1 MHVQKATQR
10 TLSAHVSSVRRTA
23 IRTIAGTR
31 IKDQTIYRNMELDSH
46 ADTVVL
52 GNNCVIVSFTGRECD
67 VSPYIESYDS
77 IKGVPIVTGATAW
90 TSDRTGETL
99 ILVFHE
105 AIWMG
110 DVMDHSL
117 VNPIQLCHNGV
128 EVQDNPYSLSEMR
141 IASESNDVIIP
152 HTASGT
158 TTHFPSRTPTDREL
172 QTCRHVYLTSQS
184 EWNPHQVR
192 FPEPLQRIK
201 DLDARALKQVRIDPF
216 NLASHACGD
225 EHCDCSNKLVTFNPH
240 ELVERMISVV
250 RVDDMPPDVPMRR
263 TFVSKER
270 HVAIT
275 AAELSERWCIGLT
288 QVTNTIRVTTQNGTR
303 STVLPLS
310 RRYRA
315 DRVFERPLLRGQFYT
330 DTVDGRTKSLNGNRY
345 AQVFATKDSLL
356 LYTLCIPYHWRV
368 KGCAS
373 SFMSS
378 GALSTSPSTAQ
389 ESSAAERPSS

>member
-1 MHVQKATQR
+1 
-10 TLSAHVSSVRRTA
+10 
-23 IRTIAGTR
+23 
-31 IKDQTIYRNMELDSH
+31 MELDSH

-216 NLASHACGD
+216 NLASHAWATCFMRWTIGD
-225 EHCDCSNKLVTFNPH
+225 REGIKGTSIAMLQ
-240 ELVERMISVV
+240 
-250 RVDDMPPDVPMRR
+250 R
-263 TFVSKER
+263 TFYQK
-270 HVAIT
+270 T
-275 AAELSERWCIGLT
+275 GT
-288 QVTNTIRVTTQNGTR
+288 QIQLCHQRYK
-303 STVLPLS
+303 VL
-310 RRYRA
+310 
-315 DRVFERPLLRGQFYT
+315 
-330 DTVDGRTKSLNGNRY
+330 
-345 AQVFATKDSLL
+345 
-356 LYTLCIPYHWRV
+356 
-368 KGCAS
+368 
-373 SFMSS
+373 
-378 GALSTSPSTAQ
+378 
-389 ESSAAERPSS
+389 